1 MFFEQKQ
8 HLFETEPIKSLQINI
23 HLSMRKCL
31 LFFSMVKT
39 ITKNDVVSE
48 VANKSGISKAQVAKT
63 LDALFDVLTSN
74 TKKGNKV
81 ALTGYITLKTVER
94 KARKGFNPS
103 TKKPITIPA
112 KKVVKASLGTKF
124 DL

>member
-1 MFFEQKQ
+1 M
-8 HLFETEPIKSLQINI
+8 
-23 HLSMRKCL
+23 
-31 LFFSMVKT
+31 KT
-39 ITKNDVVSE
+39 ITKTDVISE
-48 VANKSGISKAQVAKT
+48 VANKINAPKAQVAKT
-63 LDALFDVLTSN
+63 LDALLDVLTST

-81 ALTGYITLKTVER
+81 ALTGYITLKTIER

>member
-1 MFFEQKQ
+1 MKNLNKGDIIAQVADA
-8 HLFETEPIKSLQINI
+8 T
-23 HLSMRKCL
+23 SM
-31 LFFSMVKT
+31 
-39 ITKNDVVSE
+39 
-48 VANKSGISKAQVAKT
+48 SKAQVKKVLDAT
-63 LDALFDVLTSN
+63 LDIIVKSAV
-74 TKKGNKV
+74 KGDKIS
-81 ALTGYITLKTVER
+81 LTGYMTFKTVDR

>member
-1 MFFEQKQ
+1 MSNESSVFIFFY
-8 HLFETEPIKSLQINI
+8 
-23 HLSMRKCL
+23 
-31 LFFSMVKT
+31 MVQT
-39 ITKNDVVSE
+39 ITKNDVISE
-48 VANKSGISKAQVAKT
+48 VSNKTGISKAQVAKT
-63 LDALFDVLTSN
+63 FDALFDVLTCN

-81 ALTGYITLKTVER
+81 VLTGYITLKTVER

>member
-23 HLSMRKCL
+23 LFPMRRCL

>member
-1 MFFEQKQ
+1 MF
-8 HLFETEPIKSLQINI
+8 
-23 HLSMRKCL
+23 
-31 LFFSMVKT
+31 LFFFFLVKT
-39 ITKNDVVSE
+39 ITKNEVVAE

>member
-1 MFFEQKQ
+1 
-8 HLFETEPIKSLQINI
+8 
-23 HLSMRKCL
+23 
-31 LFFSMVKT
+31 MVKT
-39 ITKNDVVSE
+39 
-48 VANKSGISKAQVAKT
+48 
-63 LDALFDVLTSN
+63 DVLTSN